1 MYRTLLRIVM
11 QLMCSAWKLICKG
24 CRLFTC
30 CSLNKLHCGAISAV
44 QAGVSV
50 SAGQRSDVRI
60 NPEGEEAQSMR
71 EWYDM
76 HGCTAPT
83 QRAGEGLANA
93 RWDGNTLCHKSLPCS
108 HMLSKRWFVLW
119 DLVLKRNAAP

>member
-1 MYRTLLRIVM
+1 MICMSDAVLHAC
-11 QLMCSAWKLICKG
+11 QHLMSMP
-24 CRLFTC
+24 
-30 CSLNKLHCGAISAV
+30 
-44 QAGVSV
+44 AGVSV

-60 NPEGEEAQSMR
+60 NPEGEEAQGMR

-93 RWDGNTLCHKSLPCS
+93 R
-108 HMLSKRWFVLW
+108 
-119 DLVLKRNAAP
+119 